1 MSPFWS
7 EGLPVRAQDEAERPR
22 QFLWGWR
29 WHRVAAVRHR
39 WRVHTRWWTDEEIWR
54 DYWEVTTDTGLLST
68 LYYDRLSE
76 AWYLERVYE

>member
-68 LYYDRLSE
+68 LNYDRLSE

>member
-1 MSPFWS
+1 M
-7 EGLPVRAQDEAERPR
+7 RARTRRSAPAVP
-22 QFLWGWR
+22 LGMALAS
-29 WHRVAAVRHR
+29 VAACHR